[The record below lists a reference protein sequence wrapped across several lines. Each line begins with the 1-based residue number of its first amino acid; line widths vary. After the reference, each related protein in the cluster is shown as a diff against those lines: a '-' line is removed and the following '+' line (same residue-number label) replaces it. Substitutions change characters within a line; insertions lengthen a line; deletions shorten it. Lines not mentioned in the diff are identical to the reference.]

1 MSTDSEHSRLGNSRM
16 SFQNPPPETI
26 AALLKSART
35 VAVLGLSDNPS
46 RPSCSVSLAMQRYGY
61 RIIPVNPGLKSWHG
75 IPAIPDLTHLGSVL
89 RPGDKVDI
97 VNVFRQPDH
106 VDAIVD
112 QCLALKLPAL
122 WLQLGVV
129 NDAAAERAHAGG
141 MTVVM
146 DRCIYVDRA
155 AMG

>member
-1 MSTDSEHSRLGNSRM
+1 MSTDSEHSILGNFPM
-16 SFQNPPPETI
+16 PFQNPPTSSV

-35 VAVLGLSDNPS
+35 IAVLGLSDNPA

-75 IPAIPDLTHLGSVL
+75 IPAIPDLSHLGSVL

-97 VNVFRQPDH
+97 VNVFRQPEH

-112 QCLALKLPAL
+112 ECLALKLPAL

-129 NDAAAERAHAGG
+129 NETAAERALAGG

-155 AMG
+155 ALG

>member
-1 MSTDSEHSRLGNSRM
+1 MPFR
-16 SFQNPPPETI
+16 NPSSAEI
-26 AALLKSART
+26 ASLLKAART
-35 VAVLGLSDNPS
+35 IAVLGLSADPR
-46 RPSCSVSLAMQRYGY
+46 RPSCGVALAMQRFGY
-61 RIIPVNPGLKSWHG
+61 RIIPVNPTLGSWQG
-75 IPAIPDLTHLGSVL
+75 IPSIPSLEFLPSVL

-97 VNVFRQPDH
+97 VDVFRQPRH

-112 QCLALKLPAL
+112 TCLALKLPAL

-129 NDAAAERAHAGG
+129 NEAAATRAVAGG

-155 AMG
+155 KEGGT

>member
-1 MSTDSEHSRLGNSRM
+1 MSTDSQQGLTGNSRM
-16 SFQNPPPETI
+16 SFQNPPPEIVT
-26 AALLKSART
+26 ALLKTART
-35 VAVLGLSDNPS
+35 IAVLGLSDNPS

-75 IPAIPDLTHLGSVL
+75 IPAIPDLTHLGAVL

-97 VNVFRQPDH
+97 VNVFRQPGH
-106 VDAIVD
+106 VDAIVGE
-112 QCLALKLPAL
+112 CLALGLPAL

-129 NDAAAERAHAGG
+129 NEAAAERARAGG

>member
-1 MSTDSEHSRLGNSRM
+1 MDSERSILGNSPM
-16 SFQNPPPETI
+16 SFQNPPTSEIT
-26 AALLKSART
+26 ALLKAART
-35 VAVLGLSDNPS
+35 IAVLGLSDNPA

-75 IPAIPDLTHLGSVL
+75 IPAIPDLDHLGTVL

-97 VNVFRQPDH
+97 VNVFRQPHH

-112 QCLALKLPAL
+112 ECLALKLPAL

-129 NDAAAERAHAGG
+129 DEAAADRARAGG

-155 AMG
+155 ALG

>member
-1 MSTDSEHSRLGNSRM
+1 MPFH
-16 SFQNPPPETI
+16 NPPTGDI
-26 AALLKSART
+26 AKLLRSART
-35 VAVLGLSDNPS
+35 IAVVGLSDSPA
-46 RPSCSVSLAMQRYGY
+46 RPSFGVALAMQRYGY
-61 RIIPVNPGLKSWHG
+61 RIIPVNPALKAWQG
-75 IPAIPDLTHLGSVL
+75 IPAIPDLGHLGSVL

-97 VNVFRQPDH
+97 VDVFRQPSH

-112 QCLALKLPAL
+112 QCLALGLPAL

-129 NDAAAERAHAGG
+129 NEPAAQRARDGG

-155 AMG
+155 EMG

>member
-1 MSTDSEHSRLGNSRM
+1 MP
-16 SFQNPPPETI
+16 FQNPPPEAI

-35 VAVLGLSDNPS
+35 IAVLGLSDNPA
-46 RPSCSVSLAMQRYGY
+46 RPSCSVALAMQRYGY
-61 RIIPVNPGLKSWHG
+61 RIIPVNPALKTWQG
-75 IPAIPDLTHLGSVL
+75 IPAIPDLGHLGSVL
-89 RPGDKVDI
+89 RPGDKVDV
-97 VNVFRQPDH
+97 VNVFRQPEH
-106 VDAIVD
+106 VAAIVD
-112 QCLALKLPAL
+112 ECLALRLPAL

-129 NDAAAERAHAGG
+129 DEAAAERARTGG

>member
-1 MSTDSEHSRLGNSRM
+1 MAFH
-16 SFQNPPPETI
+16 NPPRAGI

-35 VAVLGLSDNPS
+35 LAVIGLSENPS

-61 RIIPVNPGLKSWHG
+61 RIIPVNPGIRTWQG
-75 IPAIPDLTHLGSVL
+75 IASVPDLDHLESVI

-97 VNVFRQPDH
+97 VNVFRQARH

-112 QCLALKLPAL
+112 QCLALGLPVL

-129 NDAAAERAHAGG
+129 NEVAAERARAGG

-155 AMG
+155 ALRPSPSASAIL

>member
-1 MSTDSEHSRLGNSRM
+1 M
-16 SFQNPPPETI
+16 SFHNPPPEGI
-26 AALLKSART
+26 AALLRTART
-35 VAVLGLSDNPS
+35 IAVLGLSDNPA
-46 RPSCSVSLAMQRYGY
+46 RPSCSVSLAMQQYGY
-61 RIIPVNPGLKSWHG
+61 RIIPVNPALKSWKG
-75 IPAIPDLTHLGSVL
+75 IPAIPDLDHLPTVL
-89 RPGDKVDI
+89 RPGDRVDI
-97 VNVFRQPDH
+97 VNVFRQPEH

-112 QCLALKLPAL
+112 HCLALKLPAL

-129 NDAAAERAHAGG
+129 NESAAERARAGG